1 MADFQRNG
9 FDFKA
14 LAAPKNPMADM
25 AKDTGG
31 LYIDAQDS
39 VKRPLEQMLQDMTT
53 FYEASYI
60 PPIQDYD
67 GSFRT
72 IAGSRSTPAQ
82 HRQRPDILRWRPG
95 QKRAYGRSKC
105 RC

>member
-14 LAAPKNPMADM
+14 LAAPKNPLSDM

-31 LYIDAQDS
+31 LYIDAQDT
-39 VKRPLEQMLQDMTT
+39 VKGPLQQMLQDMTT

-72 IAGSRSTPAQ
+72 IAVKPVNARLAHKDQERIFCAGTRGRGGNPAV
-82 HRQRPDILRWRPG
+82 
-95 QKRAYGRSKC
+95 
-105 RC
+105 